1 MYQLGF
7 SDRLLTNN
15 KNGYFLVI
23 DTNTL
28 FIACKIILSVDSYF
42 VPCKKGKPNKQVNK
56 RQRISKGQS
65 KKDNPEKLA
74 TRQRQTKQKHNTIC
88 VGHHYTQTNTNNVNK
103 T

>member
-15 KNGYFLVI
+15 KNGYLLVI

-56 RQRISKGQS
+56 R
-65 KKDNPEKLA
+65 
-74 TRQRQTKQKHNTIC
+74 
-88 VGHHYTQTNTNNVNK
+88 
-103 T
+103 

>member
-15 KNGYFLVI
+15 KNGYLLVI

-65 KKDNPEKLA
+65 KKDNSEKLA
-74 TRQRQTKQKHNTIC
+74 TQGTQDRDKQSKNT
-88 VGHHYTQTNTNNVNK
+88 TQYMLDTTMRK
-103 T
+103 QIQIT